1 MRRTISVSL
10 ALLPFILVLGWAAA
24 GVALAGGGCHF
35 AGTSE
40 PLTSEAS
47 STVVKMD
54 GCTYAP
60 AVTRVPIGAEVR
72 FLNSSTTYH
81 DVTGRNHEW
90 GTDVLDA
97 GEEFRHRFAAAGVYP
112 YSCSLHPGMAGVVI
126 VGAPAAADA
135 DAAAAP
141 AAFAPVSATAPAA
154 PASVDNSPVPYLAAG
169 GLGLL
174 AGLGVGA
181 AVVNRR
187 RRPA

>member
-1 MRRTISVSL
+1 MRRNVTVSL
-10 ALLPFILVLGWAAA
+10 ALLPFVLVLGWAAA
-24 GVALAGGGCHF
+24 GVVLAGGGCHF

-40 PLTSEAS
+40 PLTSEAA

-60 AVTRVPIGAEVR
+60 TVTRVPVGAQVR
-72 FLNSSTTYH
+72 FVNSSQTYH
-81 DVTGRNHEW
+81 DVTGRSREW

-97 GEEFRHRFAAAGVYP
+97 GEEYRHRFGTAGVYP

-126 VGAPAAADA
+126 VGALAAAGTDADSADA
-135 DAAAAP
+135 DI
-141 AAFAPVSATAPAA
+141 APVSATTPAA
-154 PASVDNSPVPYLAAG
+154 APVADTSPVPYLAAG